1 MRKQQK
7 EQAEKERMRLENER
21 RREKEEEDALE
32 KARYIFFLYKTIISQ
47 QKSTQY
53 LSQTFFLGSTPYK
66 ITN

>member
-32 KARYIFFLYKTIISQ
+32 KARYIIFIHTYTIRLIFQ
-47 QKSTQY
+47 
-53 LSQTFFLGSTPYK
+53 
-66 ITN
+66 

>member
-32 KARYIFFLYKTIISQ
+32 KARYIFLSILTYKKIIISQ
-47 QKSTQY
+47 
-53 LSQTFFLGSTPYK
+53 
-66 ITN
+66 